1 MTRIRT
7 RLGFVL
13 RLVPVLT
20 ALSVLPGNNLEAQAI
35 SGNLVGTVLDSTGAT
50 VPNATVTAR
59 NTGTDIKSTVNTNA
73 NGEYRLNN
81 LLPGTYD
88 LTVSASGFSA
98 STTRNVAVQLN
109 QTTTIPVT
117 LQVGTV
123 STSVV
128 VSEAGAQIDTTTAQ
142 IQNTFST
149 KQATDLPNASIGQGV
164 INLSLL
170 NAGVGSSG
178 AIGVGTGPSVGG
190 QRPRNNNFT
199 IEGVDNNSKTV
210 TGPVVYLPNESVAE
224 FTLLQNQFQAEF
236 GHSSGGQFNTVV
248 KSGTNEYHGTVYDYL
263 QNRNLNAVDQT
274 YKNQGLTNNPR
285 FDRNHLGANV
295 GGPIKKNKLFFF
307 TSFEYNPLGQA
318 TTPGTPVYAPTA
330 AGYATLAAIPGVN
343 QTNLN
348 VLKTYAIAPS
358 VQSGSSVPKITI
370 GNVSVPTGIIPI
382 AAPNYQNADYG
393 VASADYSISDKDQLR
408 GRFIYNRYDTINT
421 GANLPAFYTTVASR
435 YYLGSL
441 AEYHTFNPTLTN
453 ELRLAYQRSDSASPV
468 GDQSFPGLSA
478 FPNLQFNDLHLQ
490 VGPNPNYPQSGVN
503 NLYQFVDNVSW
514 TKGAHTIKF
523 GTEFRDYISPVNFVQ
538 RVRGDYEWTT
548 VANYLLDQSPDYFAA
563 RSFGGGTYYG
573 NQYASYSYLQ
583 DTWRVRP
590 NLTLDLGVRYEYT
603 TVAESIQAQSLNA
616 IANAPGL
623 LTFQSPSADPH
634 GIAPRVGIAW
644 SPGGSTN
651 TVIRAGFSMAYDV
664 LFDNLGENSVPP
676 QFYTTVTLPTTVIT
690 NNFLANG
697 GITQGASGPM
707 TVAQARAATSSWI
720 PNQQLP
726 YAINYTFDVQHV
738 FARDYTLDVRYLG
751 TKGVHQVL
759 QTQINRQS
767 PVTATQNIPT
777 FLAVPSLATLA
788 SLPLTVGNLQAI
800 GSAVPAFQ
808 AAGFTNTITS
818 YQPSGYSDY
827 NGLAVQLNRRFSN
840 GLQFQGAYTWSHL
853 IDNSTAE
860 VASTYLTPRRP
871 QDFFNLSADKSS
883 SALDH
888 RHRITLSM
896 VYDAPWLK
904 TSNNWF
910 AKNLAGN
917 WEFVPVYTY
926 ESPEYVDVQ
935 SGLDSNL
942 NGDSAGDRTI

>member
-274 YKNQGLTNNPR
+274 YKNQGRTENPR
-285 FDRNHLGANV
+285 FDRNHLGANF

-330 AGYATLAAIPGVN
+330 AGYAT
-343 QTNLN
+343 
-348 VLKTYAIAPS
+348 
-358 VQSGSSVPKITI
+358 
-370 GNVSVPTGIIPI
+370 
-382 AAPNYQNADYG
+382 
-393 VASADYSISDKDQLR
+393 
-408 GRFIYNRYDTINT
+408 
-421 GANLPAFYTTVASR
+421 
-435 YYLGSL
+435 
-441 AEYHTFNPTLTN
+441 
-453 ELRLAYQRSDSASPV
+453 
-468 GDQSFPGLSA
+468 
-478 FPNLQFNDLHLQ
+478 
-490 VGPNPNYPQSGVN
+490 
-503 NLYQFVDNVSW
+503 
-514 TKGAHTIKF
+514 
-523 GTEFRDYISPVNFVQ
+523 
-538 RVRGDYEWTT
+538 
-548 VANYLLDQSPDYFAA
+548 
-563 RSFGGGTYYG
+563 
-573 NQYASYSYLQ
+573 
-583 DTWRVRP
+583 
-590 NLTLDLGVRYEYT
+590 
-603 TVAESIQAQSLNA
+603 
-616 IANAPGL
+616 
-623 LTFQSPSADPH
+623 
-634 GIAPRVGIAW
+634 
-644 SPGGSTN
+644 
-651 TVIRAGFSMAYDV
+651 
-664 LFDNLGENSVPP
+664 
-676 QFYTTVTLPTTVIT
+676 
-690 NNFLANG
+690 
-697 GITQGASGPM
+697 
-707 TVAQARAATSSWI
+707 
-720 PNQQLP
+720 
-726 YAINYTFDVQHV
+726 
-738 FARDYTLDVRYLG
+738 
-751 TKGVHQVL
+751 
-759 QTQINRQS
+759 
-767 PVTATQNIPT
+767 
-777 FLAVPSLATLA
+777 
-788 SLPLTVGNLQAI
+788 
-800 GSAVPAFQ
+800 
-808 AAGFTNTITS
+808 
-818 YQPSGYSDY
+818 
-827 NGLAVQLNRRFSN
+827 
-840 GLQFQGAYTWSHL
+840 
-853 IDNSTAE
+853 
-860 VASTYLTPRRP
+860 
-871 QDFFNLSADKSS
+871 
-883 SALDH
+883 
-888 RHRITLSM
+888 
-896 VYDAPWLK
+896 
-904 TSNNWF
+904 
-910 AKNLAGN
+910 
-917 WEFVPVYTY
+917 
-926 ESPEYVDVQ
+926 
-935 SGLDSNL
+935 
-942 NGDSAGDRTI
+942 